1 MLDEGVSLRQI
12 SHLET
17 VMTIEALKNYYG
29 GQWVAS
35 TSKDNLPVH
44 NPATNE
50 IIGQVPLSSGAEVDA
65 AVNAA
70 SDAFE
75 GWRRTPAADRI
86 QPLFKMKQLLEDR
99 FDEIARVIS
108 AENGKT
114 LGESGGEMHRAI
126 ENVEV
131 ACGIPLMMQSQFSE
145 DIASGIDEFMI
156 RQPLGVVTIIAPFN
170 FPGMIPF
177 WFLPYAVATGN
188 TVVIKPSERCPMTMH
203 KIMTLFEEAGF
214 PPGVINLV
222 NGGPDT
228 ANALLDHPDI
238 RAVSFVGSTPVARHV
253 YSRAAANGKRAQAQG
268 GAKNPLV
275 VMPDADVEMTTRIV
289 IDSVFGNAGQRCL
302 AAATI
307 ILVGEAKGVFIP
319 AFREAAADRVVGCGL
334 DDGIQMGPVISPQ
347 SKSRIQGIIEQGLKE
362 GAELVLDGREA
373 SIPGYENGNFLLPTI
388 LGNVPPDGEVAST
401 EIFGPVMAIHS
412 VKTLDDAL
420 GLVNARRYG
429 NMACIFTNGGGSARR
444 FRYEA
449 QAGNVGVNIGVAA
462 PMAFFPFS
470 GWGDSFF
477 GTLHGQS
484 RHAVEFF
491 TQTKVV
497 IERWLKEWAREF

>member
-1 MLDEGVSLRQI
+1 
-12 SHLET
+12 
-17 VMTIEALKNYYG
+17 MTASVLKNYYG

-35 TSKDNLPVH
+35 TADEFFPVH

-50 IIGQVPLSSGAEVDA
+50 LIAQGPLSPSSEVDQAVQA
-65 AVNAA
+65 ANT
-70 SDAFE
+70 AFDS
-75 GWRRTPAADRI
+75 WRRTPAATRI
-86 QPLFKMKQLLEDR
+86 QPLFKLKELLEEN
-99 FDEIARVIS
+99 FDDIARTIS
-108 AENGKT
+108 TENGKN
-114 LGESGGEMHRAI
+114 LGESGGEMRRAI

-131 ACGIPLMMQSQFSE
+131 ACGIPMMTQGEFSE

-177 WFLPYAVATGN
+177 WYLPYAVATGN
-188 TVVIKPSERCPMTMH
+188 TVVIKPSERCPLTMH
-203 KIMTLFEEAGF
+203 KIMPLFEAAGF
-214 PPGVINLV
+214 PPGVINLI

-228 ANALLDHPDI
+228 ANALLDHPEI
-238 RAVSFVGSTPVARHV
+238 KAVSFVGSTPVARHV
-253 YSRAAANGKRAQAQG
+253 YARAAANGKRVQAQG

-275 VMPDADVEMTTRIV
+275 IMPDADIEMTTRIV

-302 AAATI
+302 AAATL
-307 ILVGEAKGVFIP
+307 ILVGEAKDIFMP
-319 AFREAAADRVVGCGL
+319 AFREAAARRVVGCGL
-334 DDGIQMGPVISPQ
+334 DEGAQMGPVITPQ
-347 SKSRIQGIIEQGLKE
+347 SKERIQQIIDKGLEE

-373 SIPGYENGNFLLPTI
+373 VIPGYENGNFLLPTI
-388 LGNVPPDGEVAST
+388 LGNVSYDGTVATT
-401 EIFGPVMAIHS
+401 EIFGPVMGTHNVNDLDEAIE
-412 VKTLDDAL
+412 
-420 GLVNARRYG
+420 LVNARPFG
-429 NMACIFTNGGGSARR
+429 NMACIFTNSGGAARR

-449 QAGNVGVNIGVAA
+449 QAGNIGVNIGVAA

-477 GTLHGQS
+477 GTMHGQS

-497 IERWLKEWAREF
+497 VERWLKEWSREF

>member
-1 MLDEGVSLRQI
+1 MAAEV
-12 SHLET
+12 
-17 VMTIEALKNYYG
+17 LKNYYG
-29 GQWVAS
+29 GRWVAS
-35 TSKDNLPVH
+35 TSNEILPVH

-50 IIGQVPLSSGAEVDA
+50 IIGQVPLSSPVEADT
-65 AVNAA
+65 AVQAA
-70 SDAFE
+70 SDAFD
-75 GWRRTPAADRI
+75 GWRRTPAATRI
-86 QPLFKMKQLLEDR
+86 QPLFRLKGLLEDH
-99 FDEIARVIS
+99 FDDIVHVIS
-108 AENGKT
+108 TENGKT
-114 LGESGGEMHRAI
+114 LGESGGEMRRAI

-177 WFLPYAVATGN
+177 WFLPYAIATGN

-203 KIMTLFEEAGF
+203 KIMPLFEEAGF

-228 ANALLDHPDI
+228 VNALLDNPEI
-238 RAVSFVGSTPVARHV
+238 KAVSFVGSTPVARHV
-253 YSRAAANGKRAQAQG
+253 YARAAANGKRVQAQG

-275 VMPDADVEMTTRIV
+275 IMPDADVEMTTRIV

-302 AAATI
+302 AAATL
-307 ILVGEAKGVFIP
+307 ILVGEASEIFIP
-319 AFREAAADRVVGCGL
+319 AFRDAAAERVVGCGL
-334 DDGIQMGPVISPQ
+334 DDGVQMGPVITPQ
-347 SKSRIQGIIEQGLKE
+347 SKSRIQSIIEKGLKE
-362 GAELVLDGREA
+362 GAEMVLDGREA
-373 SIPGYENGNFLLPTI
+373 SISGYEKGNFLRPTI
-388 LGNVPPDGEVAST
+388 LGNVPPEGEVAST
-401 EIFGPVMAIHS
+401 EIFGPVMAIHT
-412 VKTLDDAL
+412 VKTLDVAL
-420 GLVNARRYG
+420 ELVNARRYG
-429 NMACIFTNGGGSARR
+429 NMACIFTSAGGSARR

-497 IERWLKEWAREF
+497 VERWLKEWAREF